1 MLSKICFGGKQMP
14 ENAARFA
21 SIHSY
26 LLALTD
32 SLKNFADPETIKEE
46 ACRSLAHFLAAG
58 QVAYAEIEGDHA
70 LIERDWNDG
79 SIPSNAGRHRLL
91 DFGRQLVDEL
101 ASGSPVIV
109 IDVAADFRTISP
121 DIRDHFT
128 SVSIGAFIRASP
140 DQSASYP
147 AAAK

>member
-91 DFGRQLVDEL
+91 DFGRQLVD
-101 ASGSPVIV
+101 
-109 IDVAADFRTISP
+109 DW
-121 DIRDHFT
+121 
-128 SVSIGAFIRASP
+128 RAVVL
-140 DQSASYP
+140 
-147 AAAK
+147 